1 MYKLSS
7 KLYFKQSGDLYLL
20 NKWKLLFTKAGISLF
35 ICMVSASAL
44 RPRSIHSEI
53 RMKRFLRI
61 VGIKG
66 EDVNRRT
73 RTVIIGSIK
82 LESSSLATMIEID
95 HYDSDVVVKM
105 PSYTL
110 LYLLYIVVS

>member
-7 KLYFKQSGDLYLL
+7 KLYFTQSGDLYLL
-20 NKWKLLFTKAGISLF
+20 NKWKLLFTKAGISQF
-35 ICMVSASAL
+35 ICMVYTSVL

-61 VGIKG
+61 IRIEG
-66 EDVNRRT
+66 EDVNRRA

-82 LESSSLATMIEID
+82 LESSSLAMMIEID
-95 HYDSDVVVKM
+95 HYDSYVIVKM

-110 LYLLYIVVS
+110 FYLLYIVVS

>member
-7 KLYFKQSGDLYLL
+7 KLYFTQSGNLYLL
-20 NKWKLLFTKAGISLF
+20 NEWKLLFTKAGISQF
-35 ICMVSASAL
+35 IWMVYISIL
-44 RPRSIHSEI
+44 RPCSIHSEI

-61 VGIKG
+61 VRIKG
-66 EDVNRRT
+66 EDVNRCT
-73 RTVIIGSIK
+73 RTVKIGSIK
-82 LESSSLATMIEID
+82 LESSSLAMMIEID

-110 LYLLYIVVS
+110 FYLLYIVVS